1 MKCEDIQKG
10 LKAFISNDLDEK
22 KKNEIQNHLDS
33 CLNCSRYLQQLKKLS
48 EVVQTWKTIE
58 PSPDLWEKVK
68 SRIKEDESL
77 WGRVFTYAFLKKAT
91 PSFAGVAAIVVLTL
105 IVSNLIQKPS
115 QKVSDDLATINF
127 YLTEHQEVVAQEVSA
142 ELAPQPP
149 TRIYV
154 DRENILYY
162 EFIEDYPRFARPGII
177 VRGPASQ
184 REISPQKTPVIS
196 KGKILTLSQAQEAVD
211 FNPVAPPS
219 LHPGYI
225 LDSIKKI
232 DDYNSLHLI
241 YTNGIDALSL
251 FEQSLNGARGL
262 VARDFREYAIYRS
275 IEPAADFEGKSR
287 ATILAW
293 SNGSVSFV
301 LVAKMNMSQLTD
313 MAQFISAAK
322 SKNNIS
328 ENNL

>member
-1 MKCEDIQKG
+1 MKCKDIQKR
-10 LKAFISNDLDEK
+10 LKAFISDDMDEK
-22 KKNEIQNHLDS
+22 RRNEIQKHLDS
-33 CLNCSRYLQQLKKLS
+33 CLNCSRYLQQLTKLS
-48 EVVQTWKTIE
+48 EVVQTWKGME
-58 PSPDLWEKVK
+58 PYPHLWEKVK

-77 WGRVFTYAFLKKAT
+77 WGRIFTYAFLKKAAL
-91 PSFAGVAAIVVLTL
+91 SFAGLTTIVVLTL
-105 IVSNLIQKPS
+105 FVSNLIQKPA
-115 QKVSDDLATINF
+115 QKVSDDLTTINF

-162 EFIEDYPRFARPGII
+162 EFIEDFPRFARPGII
-177 VRGPASQ
+177 VRGLTSQ

-196 KGKILTLSQAQEAVD
+196 KGKILSFPQAQQAVD

-232 DDYNSLHLI
+232 NDYNSLHLI
-241 YTNGIDALSL
+241 YTNGIDTLSL
-251 FEQSLNGARGL
+251 FEQSLNGERGL
-262 VARDFREYAIYRS
+262 VAKDFREYAIYRS
-275 IEPAADFEGKSR
+275 IEPTAGLERESR

-293 SNGSVSFV
+293 SNGSLSFV
-301 LVAKMNMSQLTD
+301 LVAKMSMSQLTD

-322 SKNNIS
+322 RKDSVSN
-328 ENNL
+328 E

>member
-10 LKAFISNDLDEK
+10 LKAFISDDIDDK
-22 KKNEIQNHLDS
+22 KKNEIQNHLDN
-33 CLNCSRYLQQLKKLS
+33 CLNCSRYLQQLKRLS
-48 EVVQTWKTIE
+48 EVVQTWKGME
-58 PSPDLWEKVK
+58 PSPHLWEKVK

-77 WGRVFTYAFLKKAT
+77 WGRIFAYAFLKKAVL
-91 PSFAGVAAIVVLTL
+91 SFAGVAAIVVLTL
-105 IVSNLIQKPS
+105 FVSNLIQKPA

-127 YLTEHQEVVAQEVSA
+127 YLTEHQEVVAQAVSV

-162 EFIEDYPRFARPGII
+162 EFIEDFPRFTWPGII
-177 VRGPASQ
+177 LRGPTSQ

-196 KGKILTLSQAQEAVD
+196 NGKILTLAQAKGAVD
-211 FNPVAPPS
+211 FSPVAPPR

-241 YTNGIDALSL
+241 YTNGIDTLSL
-251 FEQSLNGARGL
+251 FEQPLNGERGL
-262 VARDFREYAIYRS
+262 VARDFREYAVFRS
-275 IEPAADFEGKSR
+275 IEPAAGLEGKSR

-293 SNGSVSFV
+293 NNGSVSFV

-313 MAQFISAAK
+313 IAQFISVEK
-322 SKNNIS
+322 RKITSRT
-328 ENNL
+328 NNL

>member
-10 LKAFISNDLDEK
+10 LKAFISNDMDEQ

-48 EVVQTWKTIE
+48 EVVQNWKTIE
-58 PSPDLWEKVK
+58 PSPHLWEKVK

-77 WGRVFTYAFLKKAT
+77 WGRIFTYAFLKKAT
-91 PSFAGVAAIVVLTL
+91 LRFAGVAAIVVLTL
-105 IVSNLIQKPS
+105 IISHLIQKPA

-127 YLTEHQEVVAQEVSA
+127 YLTEHQEVVAQAVST
-142 ELAPQPP
+142 ELVSQPP
-149 TRIYV
+149 ARIYV

-162 EFIEDYPRFARPGII
+162 EFIEDFPRFARPGII
-177 VRGPASQ
+177 LRGPTSQ

-196 KGKILTLSQAQEAVD
+196 KGKILSLAQAQESVD
-211 FNPVAPPS
+211 FNPVAPLR

-241 YTNGIDALSL
+241 YTNGIDTLSL
-251 FEQSLNGARGL
+251 FEQSLNGERGL
-262 VARDFREYAIYRS
+262 VARDFREYAVYRR
-275 IEPAADFEGKSR
+275 IELTAGFEGKSR

-293 SNGSVSFV
+293 NNGYVSFV
-301 LVAKMNMSQLTD
+301 LVATMNMSQLIN

-322 SKNNIS
+322 RNQIS
-328 ENNL
+328 NE

>member
-1 MKCEDIQKG
+1 MECEDIQKG
-10 LKAFISNDLDEK
+10 LKAFLSNDIDEK

-33 CLNCSRYLQQLKKLS
+33 CLNCSRYLQQLKRLS
-48 EVVQTWKTIE
+48 EVVQTWKGME
-58 PSPDLWEKVK
+58 PSPHLWEKVK

-77 WGRVFTYAFLKKAT
+77 WGRIFTYAFLKKAVL
-91 PSFAGVAAIVVLTL
+91 SFAGVAAIVVFTL
-105 IVSNLIQKPS
+105 LISNVMQKPAK
-115 QKVSDDLATINF
+115 KVSDDLATINF
-127 YLTEHQEVVAQEVSA
+127 YLTEHQEVVAQAVSA
-142 ELAPQPP
+142 EFAPQPP

-162 EFIEDYPRFARPGII
+162 EFIEDFPRFARPGII
-177 VRGPASQ
+177 VRGPSSQ
-184 REISPQKTPVIS
+184 REISTEKTPIIS
-196 KGKILTLSQAQEAVD
+196 KGKILTLPQAQDAVD
-211 FNPVAPPS
+211 FNLVAPPS

-241 YTNGIDALSL
+241 YTNGIDTLSL
-251 FEQSLNGARGL
+251 FEQSLNGEKGL
-262 VARDFREYAIYRS
+262 VAKDFREYAIYRS
-275 IEPAADFEGKSR
+275 IEPTVGFKGKSR

-313 MAQFISAAK
+313 MAQFISTAK
-322 SKNNIS
+322 RKDNIS
-328 ENNL
+328 NE

>member
-1 MKCEDIQKG
+1 MKCEDIQKR
-10 LKAFISNDLDEK
+10 LKAFLSNDIDDQ

-33 CLNCSRYLQQLKKLS
+33 CLNCSRYLQQLKRLS
-48 EVVQTWKTIE
+48 EVVQTWKGME
-58 PSPDLWEKVK
+58 PSPHLWEKVE

-77 WGRVFTYAFLKKAT
+77 WGGIFTCAFLKKAVF
-91 PSFAGVAAIVVLTL
+91 SFAGVATIVVLTL
-105 IVSNLIQKPS
+105 FVSNLIQKPA
-115 QKVSDDLATINF
+115 QKGTDDLATINF
-127 YLTEHQEVVAQEVSA
+127 YLTEHQEVVAQEIS
-142 ELAPQPP
+142 EGLEPQPP

-154 DRENILYY
+154 DRENVLYY
-162 EFIEDYPRFARPGII
+162 EFIEDFPRFTRPGII
-177 VRGPASQ
+177 LRGPASE
-184 REISPQKTPVIS
+184 RKISPQKTPVIS
-196 KGKILTLSQAQEAVD
+196 KGKILTLPQAQAAVD
-211 FNPVAPPS
+211 FNPVVPPR

-251 FEQSLNGARGL
+251 FEQSVNGERGL
-262 VARDFREYAIYRS
+262 VAKDFRDYAVYRT
-275 IEPAADFEGKSR
+275 IEPTAGSEGKSR

-322 SKNNIS
+322 RKITSRT
-328 ENNL
+328 NNL

>member
-1 MKCEDIQKG
+1 M
-10 LKAFISNDLDEK
+10 
-22 KKNEIQNHLDS
+22 
-33 CLNCSRYLQQLKKLS
+33 
-48 EVVQTWKTIE
+48 E
-58 PSPDLWEKVK
+58 PSPDLWEKIK

-77 WGRVFTYAFLKKAT
+77 WGRIFSYAFLKKAT
-91 PSFAGVAAIVVLTL
+91 LSFAGVATIVVLTL
-105 IVSNLIQKPS
+105 FVSNLIQKPA
-115 QKVSDDLATINF
+115 QKVRNELATINF
-127 YLTEHQEVVAQEVSA
+127 YLTEHQEVAAQEVSA

-162 EFIEDYPRFARPGII
+162 EFVEDFPRYARPGII

-184 REISPQKTPVIS
+184 REISPKKTPVIY
-196 KGKILTLSQAQEAVD
+196 KGKILTLPQAQEAVD

-241 YTNGIDALSL
+241 YTNGIDTLSL
-251 FEQSLNGARGL
+251 FEQSLNGEKGL
-262 VARDFREYAIYRS
+262 VAKDFREYAVYRS
-275 IEPAADFEGKSR
+275 IEPAAGLEGKST

-293 SNGSVSFV
+293 KNGSVSFV

-313 MAQFISAAK
+313 LAQFISAAK
-322 SKNNIS
+322 RENNIS
-328 ENNL
+328 YE

>member
-1 MKCEDIQKG
+1 MKCADIQKR
-10 LKAFISNDLDEK
+10 LKAFLSNDMDEQ

-33 CLNCSRYLQQLKKLS
+33 CLNCTRYLQQLERLS
-48 EVVQTWKTIE
+48 DVVQTWKGME
-58 PSPDLWEKVK
+58 PSPHLWEKVR
-68 SRIKEDESL
+68 SRINEDESL
-77 WGRVFTYAFLKKAT
+77 RRRIFTYAFLKKAT
-91 PSFAGVAAIVVLTL
+91 LGFAGVAAIIVLTL
-105 IVSNLIQKPS
+105 FVSNLIQKPA

-127 YLTEHQEVVAQEVSA
+127 YLTEHQEVVAQAVSA

-162 EFIEDYPRFARPGII
+162 EFIENFPRSARPGII
-177 VRGPASQ
+177 LRGPTSQ

-196 KGKILTLSQAQEAVD
+196 KGKILTLPQAQEAVD
-211 FNPVAPPS
+211 FNPVAPPR

-241 YTNGIDALSL
+241 YTNGIDTLSL
-251 FEQSLNGARGL
+251 FEQPLNGERGL
-262 VARDFREYAIYRS
+262 VARDFREYAVYRS
-275 IEPAADFEGKSR
+275 IEPTAGLEGKSR

-293 SNGSVSFV
+293 NNGSVSFV

-313 MAQFISAAK
+313 MAQFISAEK
-322 SKNNIS
+322 RKITSRT
-328 ENNL
+328 NNL

>member
-1 MKCEDIQKG
+1 MKCEDIQKK
-10 LKAFISNDLDEK
+10 LKAFLSNEMDEQN
-22 KKNEIQNHLDS
+22 KNEIQNHLDS
-33 CLNCSRYLQQLKKLS
+33 CPNCSRYLQQLTKLS
-48 EVVQTWKTIE
+48 EVVQTWKGME
-58 PSPDLWEKVK
+58 PSPLLWEKVE

-77 WGRVFTYAFLKKAT
+77 WGRIFTYAFLKKAT
-91 PSFAGVAAIVVLTL
+91 LSFAGVATIVVLTL
-105 IVSNLIQKPS
+105 FVSNLIQKPA

-127 YLTEHQEVVAQEVSA
+127 YLTEHQEVIAQEVSA

-162 EFIEDYPRFARPGII
+162 EFIEDFPRFVRPGII
-177 VRGPASQ
+177 LRGPASQ
-184 REISPQKTPVIS
+184 REISTQKTPAIS
-196 KGKILTLSQAQEAVD
+196 KGQTLTLPQAQEAVD
-211 FNPVAPPS
+211 FTPVALPR

-241 YTNGIDALSL
+241 YTNGIDTLSL
-251 FEQSLNGARGL
+251 FEQSLNGEKVL

-275 IEPAADFEGKSR
+275 IEPTADFEGKSR

-301 LVAKMNMSQLTD
+301 LVAKMNMSQLAD
-313 MAQFISAAK
+313 MSQLISAAK
-322 SKNNIS
+322 RKDNIS
-328 ENNL
+328 NE

>member
-10 LKAFISNDLDEK
+10 LKAFISNDIDEK

-33 CLNCSRYLQQLKKLS
+33 CLNCSRYLQQLTKLS
-48 EVVQTWKTIE
+48 EVVQTWKGME
-58 PSPDLWEKVK
+58 PSPHLWEKVE
-68 SRIKEDESL
+68 SRIKEDGSL
-77 WGRVFTYAFLKKAT
+77 WGRIFTYAFLKKAT
-91 PSFAGVAAIVVLTL
+91 LSFAGVATIVVLTL
-105 IVSNLIQKPS
+105 FVSNLIQKPA
-115 QKVSDDLATINF
+115 QKVSDGFATINF

-162 EFIEDYPRFARPGII
+162 EFIEDFPRSARPGII
-177 VRGPASQ
+177 LRGPTSQ

-196 KGKILTLSQAQEAVD
+196 KGKTLTLAQAKGAVG
-211 FNPVAPPS
+211 FNPVAPPR

-241 YTNGIDALSL
+241 YTNGIDTLSL

-262 VARDFREYAIYRS
+262 AARDFREYAIYRS
-275 IEPAADFEGKSR
+275 IDPAAGLEGKSR

-313 MAQFISAAK
+313 MAQFISAEK
-322 SKNNIS
+322 RKITSRT
-328 ENNL
+328 NNL

>member
-22 KKNEIQNHLDS
+22 KKNEIQNHLDN
-33 CLNCSRYLQQLKKLS
+33 CLNCSRYLQKLTKLS
-48 EVVQTWKTIE
+48 EVVQAWKGIE
-58 PSPDLWEKVK
+58 PSPHLWEKVK
-68 SRIKEDESL
+68 SRINEDESL
-77 WGRVFTYAFLKKAT
+77 WARIFTYAFLKKAT
-91 PSFAGVAAIVVLTL
+91 LSFAGVAAIVVLTL
-105 IVSNLIQKPS
+105 FVSNLIQKPA

-127 YLTEHQEVVAQEVSA
+127 YLTEHQEVIAQAVSE
-142 ELAPQPP
+142 ELEPQPQ

-154 DRENILYY
+154 ERENILYY
-162 EFIEDYPRFARPGII
+162 ESIEDFPRFTRPGII

-196 KGKILTLSQAQEAVD
+196 KGKILTLPQAQEAVD

-232 DDYNSLHLI
+232 DDYNSLHLV
-241 YTNGIDALSL
+241 YTNGIDTLSL
-251 FEQSLNGARGL
+251 FEQSLNGERGL
-262 VARDFREYAIYRS
+262 AAKDFREYAIYRS
-275 IEPAADFEGKSR
+275 IEPAVGLEGKSR

-293 SNGSVSFV
+293 RNGSVSFV
-301 LVAKMNMSQLTD
+301 MVAKMNMSQLTD

-322 SKNNIS
+322 KENDIS
-328 ENNL
+328 YE

>member
-1 MKCEDIQKG
+1 MKCEDIQKR
-10 LKAFISNDLDEK
+10 LKAFISNDMDEQ
-22 KKNEIQNHLDS
+22 KKNVIQNHLDS
-33 CLNCSRYLQQLKKLS
+33 CLNCSRYLQQLSKLS
-48 EVVQTWKTIE
+48 EVVQTWKGME
-58 PSPDLWEKVK
+58 PSPHLWEKVK

-77 WGRVFTYAFLKKAT
+77 WGRIFTYAFLKKAT
-91 PSFAGVAAIVVLTL
+91 LRLAGVAAIVVFTL
-105 IVSNLIQKPS
+105 LISHLIQKPA
-115 QKVSDDLATINF
+115 QKPSNDLATINF
-127 YLTEHQEVVAQEVSA
+127 YLTEHQEVVAQEVSV
-142 ELAPQPP
+142 ELAPQPA

-162 EFIEDYPRFARPGII
+162 EFIEDFSRFARPGII
-177 VRGPASQ
+177 VRGPTSQ
-184 REISPQKTPVIS
+184 REISPQKTPIIS
-196 KGKILTLSQAQEAVD
+196 KGKILTLTKAQEAVD
-211 FNPVAPPS
+211 FNPVAPPN

-241 YTNGIDALSL
+241 YTNGIDTLSL
-251 FEQSLNGARGL
+251 FEQSLNGERGL
-262 VARDFREYAIYRS
+262 IARDFREYAIYRS

-313 MAQFISAAK
+313 IAQFISAAK
-322 SKNNIS
+322 RKDNIS
-328 ENNL
+328 NE